1 MQASDIRGKVIAAT
15 ISGIFVV
22 VAAIISGFFLLE
34 SSRIKESGSAT
45 GTAIAQITQ
54 PSFPTLTPASTFTP
68 FATSTPYST
77 QTPYPTSVI
86 PTPLPAT
93 STPIGMTNQAVQ
105 VNGTT
110 AMGWPFQT
118 GIYIQA
124 GDRVQINYI
133 SGQWYI
139 GQNIN
144 GDWTSQ
150 TPTDANG
157 YTGRDGD
164 RVASL
169 LIDAIRTDPN
179 ACRPLLSA
187 PFGSLIGRISE
198 TGGLFYIGNS
208 YDSTAQYSGVLYL
221 LINYWDHNKVIDC
234 PYGDGGEISVRV
246 NITPH

>member
-1 MQASDIRGKVIAAT
+1 MTQKRIAFIALIIAGFACIAAYLALPQTQRWLFPQPTATQGPGLLGLVIAT
-15 ISGIFVV
+15 SV
-22 VAAIISGFFLLE
+22 
-34 SSRIKESGSAT
+34 
-45 GTAIAQITQ
+45 
-54 PSFPTLTPASTFTP
+54 PPPTY
-68 FATSTPYST
+68 TPYPT
-77 QTPYPTSVI
+77 QTLYPTSVI
-86 PTPLPAT
+86 PTPLPVT
-93 STPIGMTNQAVQ
+93 LTPIGMTNQVVQ
-105 VNGTT
+105 VNGKT
-110 AMGWPFQT
+110 ALGQPFQT

-124 GDRVQINYI
+124 GDIVQINYV

-150 TPTDANG
+150 SPTDANG
-157 YTGRDGD
+157 YTGREGD

-169 LIDAIRTDPN
+169 LIDAIRTNPN

-187 PFGSLIGRISE
+187 PFGSLIGRIGD

-208 YDSTAQYSGVLYL
+208 YEFTAQDSGVLYL
-221 LINYWDHNKVIDC
+221 LINYWDHNHVIDC